1 MTRELPLRFKIATLS
16 DEIAQIRR
24 LAYRTF
30 AEEIPQHARNAERVL
45 CDKFEAQNT
54 YAICLRGDR
63 LIGMVS
69 VCDRRPFSLDG
80 KLANLDCYLPAHRAP
95 CEIRLLAV
103 ERESRT
109 GVVFRGLARCLARYC
124 RTKGYDLALISG
136 TERQLQLYA
145 HLGCVPFGPRVGQ
158 PGAQFQPM
166 YLTLESF
173 REAGCTIAGAT
184 SGEEPAN
191 FLPGPVT
198 LVPEVMRAFSA
209 ASASHRGEEF
219 RACLHATRAALC
231 DLTGARRM
239 QVMLGSGTLANDAV
253 AAQLSLRT
261 GRGLVLTNGEFGD
274 RLVDHASRAS
284 LQFDIHRCE
293 WGRAFQLERIVREVT
308 LDRYDWVWAVHCE
321 TSTGVVN
328 DIDALRTL
336 CADNDAR
343 LCLDCVSSVGSIPAD
358 LRGVHL
364 ATAVSGKALAA
375 LPGVA
380 LVFHD
385 QPIAPS
391 PRLPRYLDLGLYD
404 EASCTPFTHS
414 SNLMQALHASVTRRP
429 SGPLPSAAVVDDART
444 LRALLREHG
453 FQVLADDAVTSPAVT
468 TIVLSPR
475 ISSSELGQRLEAE
488 GFLLSHRSAYLQTRN
503 WIQVC
508 LMGAY
513 RRRAILLLVRAMD
526 ELTTSSMVA

>member
-1 MTRELPLRFKIATLS
+1 MSRELPLRFKIAAS
-16 DEIAQIRR
+16 PDEFAQIRR
-24 LAYRTF
+24 LTYRTF
-30 AEEIPQHARNAERVL
+30 VEEIPQHARNAEGVL
-45 CDKFEAQNT
+45 RDKFEAQNT
-54 YAICLRGDR
+54 YAICLRGER

-80 KLANLDCYLPAHRAP
+80 KLPDVDRYLPAHHAP
-95 CEIRLLAV
+95 CEVRLLAV
-103 ERESRT
+103 EREYRT

-145 HLGCVPFGPRVGQ
+145 HLGCVPFGPRVGE

-173 REAGCTIAGAT
+173 QEAGRTIAGHPR
-184 SGEEPAN
+184 GEESAN

-198 LVPEVMRAFSA
+198 LHPDVMRAFSG
-209 ASASHRGEEF
+209 ASASHRGDEF
-219 RACLHATRAALC
+219 RACFDATRSALC
-231 DLTGARRM
+231 ALTGARRV

-253 AAQLSLRT
+253 AAQLGLLR
-261 GRGLVLTNGEFGD
+261 RKGLVLTNGEFGD

-284 LQFDIHRCE
+284 LDFAVHRCD
-293 WGRAFQLERIVREVT
+293 WGHAFHMERIARDVKSA
-308 LDRYDWVWAVHCE
+308 RYDWVWAVHCE

-328 DIDALRTL
+328 DIAALRTI
-336 CADNDAR
+336 CAGNGAR
-343 LCLDCVSSVGSIPAD
+343 LCLDCVSSVGSIPVD
-358 LRGVHL
+358 LRDVHM

-375 LPGVA
+375 LPGIA
-380 LVFHD
+380 LVFHA
-385 QPIAPS
+385 QPFTSS

-414 SNLMQALHASVTRRP
+414 SNLLRALHAAVTRQQPTSRP
-429 SGPLPSAAVVDDART
+429 FDVLVDDARL

-453 FQVLADDAVTSPAVT
+453 FDILADDALTSPAVT
-468 TIVLSPR
+468 TIVLPCR
-475 ISSSELGQRLEAE
+475 ISSSELGHRLEAE
-488 GFLLSHRSAYLQTRN
+488 GLLLSHRSDYLQKRN

-508 LMGAY
+508 LMGEY
-513 RRRAILLLVRAMD
+513 RRAMLPRLVHAMG
-526 ELTTSSMVA
+526 ELTLSSMVA